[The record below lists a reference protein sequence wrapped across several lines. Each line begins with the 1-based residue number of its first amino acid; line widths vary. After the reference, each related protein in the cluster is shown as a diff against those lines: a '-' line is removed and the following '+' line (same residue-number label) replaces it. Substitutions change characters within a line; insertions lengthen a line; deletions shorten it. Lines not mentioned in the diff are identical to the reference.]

1 MKSVVEFPHLFEPI
15 SIGNMLVKNRLVMP
29 AMGTGFATPEGL
41 ITQQS
46 LDYYEARAKGGYG
59 MVIVETA
66 SVDFP
71 RGIYASNRLVVDNDA
86 VLPGLTALANIIKS
100 NGAKAVM
107 QLNHA
112 GRLGKSR
119 VTGIQPVA
127 PSAIP
132 APGGEMPRALETH
145 EIPRIVELF
154 ALAALRAKRAGFD
167 GVELHAAHG

>member
-1 MKSVVEFPHLFEPI
+1 MKSAIPFPHLFQPI
-15 SIGNMLVKNRLVMP
+15 SIGNMLVKNRIVMP

-86 VLPGLTALANIIKS
+86 VLPG
-100 NGAKAVM
+100 
-107 QLNHA
+107 
-112 GRLGKSR
+112 
-119 VTGIQPVA
+119 
-127 PSAIP
+127 
-132 APGGEMPRALETH
+132 
-145 EIPRIVELF
+145 
-154 ALAALRAKRAGFD
+154 
-167 GVELHAAHG
+167 